1 MALRIEE
8 GGLDDP
14 RVIARLA
21 LHVSRARAV
30 TPPGSSHALDL
41 SGLKAPSITFWSG
54 WDGEA
59 LAAVGALRRLSAE
72 DGAVKSMHTAEAL
85 RGRGHGRAMLGHI
98 IAAARAQGLARLW
111 LETGSFAYF
120 DAARAMYA
128 KAGFVECGPFGDY
141 RPDPSSTFMTLPLR

>member
-1 MALRIEE
+1 VALLIRE

-14 RVIARLA
+14 RVIALLT

-41 SGLKAPSITFWSG
+41 SGLKQPSISFWSG

-59 LAAVGALRRLSAE
+59 LAAVGALKRMSAE
-72 DGAVKSMHTAEAL
+72 DGEVKSMHTAEAL

-111 LETGSFAYF
+111 LETGSFGYF
-120 DAARAMYA
+120 DAARALYA
-128 KAGFVECGPFGDY
+128 KAGFVDCDPFGDY
-141 RPDPSSTFMTLPLR
+141 RPDPNSTFMSLALR

>member
-14 RVIARLA
+14 RVIALLA

-30 TPPGSSHALDL
+30 TPPGSAHALDL

-59 LAAVGALRRLSAE
+59 LATIGALKRMSVE
-72 DGAVKSMHTAEAL
+72 DGEVKSMHTAEAL
-85 RGRGHGRAMLGHI
+85 RRRGHGRAMLAHI
-98 IAAARAQGLARLW
+98 IDAARAQGLARLW

-120 DAARAMYA
+120 DAARALYA
-128 KAGFVECGPFGDY
+128 RAGFVECDPFGDY
-141 RPDPSSTFMTLPLR
+141 RPDPNSTFMTLALG